1 MMAGAFLAIAV
12 LELIGAAV
20 FTLLCAEPK
29 RWGLAGKLGLSFGLG
44 LVGLT
49 VSLFLLSWGGIKPA
63 WWLGVLVMIAL
74 WAAAFGFRR
83 GQLAAWRPEKSARRS
98 PPPKGWEKIL
108 EWTLLAFIAGICAVV
123 SAVSLLE
130 PLVEWDVLAIWAMKA
145 KVLLHEPAS
154 LSGYFTDVSKAY
166 SHLDYP
172 LLWPMAMAWVWTWTD
187 QSDLLA
193 VKALAPALLCSIVA
207 LFFGLLRRKHSR
219 THALVFTA
227 LLAGVPMLLSQT
239 SRLMSDAPLALFVMG
254 AFICCYL
261 WLESSHPDDLRLA
274 GVLAAGMLFTKNEG
288 IGLLAILALIAAM
301 AIVAQRRMKLFV
313 PAVVWLAAV
322 PLLLTAVWFVFRLG
336 IPKVHED
343 YGGRINPVH
352 FLTNASRG
360 PEVLSG
366 SLGVLGNWNDWLL
379 LWPLA
384 ALGLAV
390 APMNWLRRPGIYLF
404 LAATLPLL
412 MYGYVYV
419 VSPWDLKELME
430 TTANRLLLHVTPLW
444 VFFLAEQAEAA
455 QLLPFGRPSR
465 TRG

>member
-1 MMAGAFLAIAV
+1 MSGALLAVAV
-12 LELIGAAV
+12 VELIGAAV
-20 FTLLCAEPK
+20 FTLLLAEPE
-29 RWGLAGKLGLSFGLG
+29 RWGLPGKLGLSFGLG

-49 VSLFLLSWGGIKPA
+49 VSLFLASLGGVKPA
-63 WWLGVLVMIAL
+63 WWLGVLVMLAL
-74 WAAAFGFRR
+74 WAAALGFRR
-83 GQLAAWRPEKSARRS
+83 GGIAAWRPEKSARQS

-108 EWTLLAFIAGICAVV
+108 EWTLLAYIVGICAVV

-130 PLVEWDVLAIWAMKA
+130 PLAEWDVLAIWAMKA

-172 LLWPMAMAWVWTWTD
+172 LLWPMAMAWVWTWTA
-187 QSDLLA
+187 QPDLLA
-193 VKALAPALLCSIVA
+193 VKALAPALLCSMVA
-207 LFFGLLRRKHSR
+207 LFFALLRRQHSR

-239 SRLMSDAPLALFVMG
+239 ARLMSDAPLALFVMG

-261 WLESSHPDDLRLA
+261 WLESGHPDDLRLA

-288 IGLLAILALIAAM
+288 VGLWAILVLIAAI
-301 AIVAQRRMKLFV
+301 AIVVERKRKLFA
-313 PAVVWLAAV
+313 PAVVWLAAA
-322 PLLLTAVWFVFRLG
+322 PLSLTAVWFVFRLG
-336 IPKVHED
+336 IPKLHED
-343 YGGRINPVH
+343 YGGRIDPVY
-352 FLTNASRG
+352 FLTNASRV

-366 SLGVLGNWNDWLL
+366 SLGFFGQWNDWLL
-379 LWPLA
+379 LWPLVG
-384 ALGLAV
+384 LGLAV
-390 APMNWLRRPGIYLF
+390 APMNGLRRPGIYLF

-430 TTANRLLLHVTPLW
+430 TTANRLLLQVAPLW
-444 VFFLAEQAEAA
+444 VFLLAGQAEAA
-455 QLLPFGRPSR
+455 RLLPFGGPSR